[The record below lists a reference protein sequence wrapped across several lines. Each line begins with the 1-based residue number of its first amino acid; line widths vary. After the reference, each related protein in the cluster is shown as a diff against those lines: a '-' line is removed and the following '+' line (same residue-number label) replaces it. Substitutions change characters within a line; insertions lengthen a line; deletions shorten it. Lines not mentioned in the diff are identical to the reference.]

1 MSESKVRGK
10 VHLIEETKTF
20 GAKGFR
26 KRMVVLEQENGR
38 FPNFIPLEFTREG
51 CDSVDELSIGDEVEI
66 SFVLTGRKWQ
76 KDPSSETKYFLSA
89 EAVSFKKVG
98 DGKTAS
104 GSSGNRKSGSGGSA
118 PIKDANEAFAESYE
132 EGDIPF

>member
-1 MSESKVRGK
+1 MSEAKVRGR
-10 VHLIEETKTF
+10 VHLIEPTKTF

-26 KRMVVLEQENGR
+26 KRLVVLEQENGR
-38 FPNFIPLEFTREG
+38 FPNFIPVEFTREG
-51 CDSVDELSIGDEVEI
+51 CDSVDQLSIGDEVEV
-66 SFVLTGRKWQ
+66 SYVLTGRKWQ

-98 DGKTAS
+98 DHKAS
-104 GSSGNRKSGSGGSA
+104 AGSRKSSSGGS
-118 PIKDANEAFAESYE
+118 PSSPDSANEAFAESYD